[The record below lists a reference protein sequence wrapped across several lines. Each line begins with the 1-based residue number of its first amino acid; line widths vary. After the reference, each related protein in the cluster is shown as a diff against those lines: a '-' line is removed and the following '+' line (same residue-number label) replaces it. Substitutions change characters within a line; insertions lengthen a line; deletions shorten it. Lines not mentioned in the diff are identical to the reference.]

1 MKSEPLVSIV
11 MPLYN
16 SERYVEDSINS
27 VFSQTVTDWELIL
40 VDDAS
45 TDSTYKKVEP
55 FLTDDRIIYC
65 CLATNSGS
73 AVARNTAI
81 EKAKGRYIAF
91 LDSDDMWVP
100 SKIETQLGF
109 MNENKY
115 PFSFS
120 AYNKVDEHGKIT
132 GNVGIPR
139 QVDYYDLL
147 KMCSIGCLTAI
158 YDTEYFGKVYMPL
171 IRKRQDLGLWL
182 KLLKQTDYAY
192 GLNKVLANYRVHSN
206 SISANKLNAAS
217 YTWRLYRHY
226 EKLSLPSSVYFFSHY
241 AIRGL
246 IRTKTPSLARFLGIL
261 K

>member
-1 MKSEPLVSIV
+1 MKSKPLVSVV

-27 VFSQTVTDWELIL
+27 VISQTFRDWELIL

-45 TDSTYKKVEP
+45 SDSTCEKVEP
-55 FLTDDRIIYC
+55 FLADDRIIYC
-65 CLATNSGS
+65 CLSTNSGS

-81 EKAKGRYIAF
+81 EKAQGRYIAF
-91 LDSDDMWVP
+91 LDSDDMWI
-100 SKIETQLGF
+100 STKIEVQLAF
-109 MNENKY
+109 MRKNNY
-115 PFSFS
+115 PFVFS
-120 AYNKVDEHGKIT
+120 AYNKVDEQGNIT
-132 GNVGIPR
+132 GSVGIPLL
-139 QVDYYDLL
+139 VNYYDLL
-147 KMCSIGCLTAI
+147 KVCSIGCLTAI

-192 GLNKVLANYRVHSN
+192 GLNEVLANYRVHSN

-226 EKLSLPSSVYFFSHY
+226 EKLNLLSSAYFFSHY
-241 AIRGL
+241 AVRGL
-246 IRTKTPSLARFLGIL
+246 IRTKTPSLARFLGLL